1 MHWWSQQACDAAA
14 EAQAADPSP
23 GNLMAA
29 AQVQALVSMAEAL
42 HRIAAV
48 LEARD
53 EPEGVLPMSARP
65 R

>member
-1 MHWWSQQACDAAA
+1 MHWWNQQACEAAA

-29 AQVQALVSMAEAL
+29 AQVQALVSVAEAL
-42 HRIAAV
+42 HRIAAA

-53 EPEGVLPMSARP
+53 DSEAALSVRP

>member
-29 AQVQALVSMAEAL
+29 AQVQALVSLAEAL
-42 HRIAAV
+42 HRIAAM
-48 LEARD
+48 LEERD
-53 EPEGVLPMSARP
+53 ENDGVPSGVRTK
-65 R
+65 

>member
-23 GNLMAA
+23 TNLMAA

-42 HRIAAV
+42 HRIATA
-48 LEARD
+48 LEERD
-53 EPEGVLPMSARP
+53 GADAAAPSIVRLK
-65 R
+65 

>member
-1 MHWWSQQACDAAA
+1 MHWWSQQACEAAA

-42 HRIAAV
+42 HRIAAA
-48 LEARD
+48 LEERD
-53 EPEGVLPMSARP
+53 ETEGAPPLSARP

>member
-23 GNLMAA
+23 ANLMAA

-42 HRIAAV
+42 HRIASV
-48 LEARD
+48 LEDRD
-53 EPEGVLPMSARP
+53 GAEGPAPLTVRP
-65 R
+65 K

>member
-29 AQVQALVSMAEAL
+29 AQVQALISLAEAL
-42 HRIAAV
+42 HRVASL
-48 LEARD
+48 LEERD
-53 EPEGVLPMSARP
+53 DAETALR
-65 R
+65 